1 LIKYLIQK
9 SNNMATEITM
19 ETDWGAKGA
28 QLTGAQVQAFIK
40 GQLTALHEKDS
51 SLQEQINN
59 SEPRL
64 QAATDGCFVTYHR
77 KSDNW
82 PLAVPYWK
90 WPALEQAGE
99 KADGVLVLIDGQAP
113 IIVSP
118 TGTQLKWSKNAVAVN
133 ADTGSDYNKAYVD
146 YTGKTRTA
154 AIMAKGTELFGED
167 QSEWTNYAP
176 AWCNAYDR
184 SYDKGD
190 DAHTMVGIGA
200 GKWWLPS
207 IAELIIIWKHKY
219 AINQCLS
226 VISGASPLVE
236 SWHWS
241 STEYSA
247 SYAWYL
253 YLDDGSLYHWYAKV
267 SGSGYVRAVAAFH

>member
-1 LIKYLIQK
+1 
-9 SNNMATEITM
+9 MAEKVITM

-28 QLTGAQVQAFIK
+28 QLTGGEVQKFIK
-40 GQLTALHEKDS
+40 DQLKSLHDKDAT
-51 SLQEQINN
+51 LQNQLDNLN
-59 SEPRL
+59 SDLGDANPQL

-82 PLAVPYWK
+82 PLAVPHWK
-90 WPALEQAGE
+90 WPAIERTGE
-99 KADGVLVLIDGQAP
+99 VADGVLVLIDGQAP

-118 TGTQLKWSKNAVAVN
+118 TGTQLKWSKNAIAVN
-133 ADTGSDYNKAYVD
+133 ADTGGDYNKAYVD
-146 YTGKTRTA
+146 FSGKTRTA
-154 AIMAKGTELFGED
+154 AIMAKGVELFGENEE
-167 QSEWTNYAP
+167 EWTQFAP

-190 DAHTMVGIGA
+190 NAHTMVGIVA

-207 IAELIIIWKHKY
+207 IAELLTIWKHKY
-219 AINQCLS
+219 AINLCLS

-241 STEYSA
+241 STEASA
-247 SYAWYL
+247 AHAWSL
-253 YLDDGSLYHWYAKV
+253 SLDAGSLHWNSKV
-267 SGSGYVRAVAAFH
+267 QSSYCVRAVAAFH

>member
-1 LIKYLIQK
+1 
-9 SNNMATEITM
+9 MATEITM

-40 GQLTALHEKDS
+40 EQLTALHEKDT
-51 SLQEQINN
+51 SLQNQINN

-118 TGTQLKWSKNAVAVN
+118 TGTQLRWSKNAVAVN
-133 ADTGSDYNKAYVD
+133 ANTGGDYSKAYVD

-154 AIMAKGTELFGED
+154 AIMAKGTELFGEN
-167 QSEWTNYAP
+167 QNEWTQYAP

-190 DAHTMVGIGA
+190 EAHTKIGIGA
-200 GKWWLPS
+200 GQWWLPS

-241 STEYSA
+241 STELSA
-247 SYAWYL
+247 TNAWHL
-253 YLDDGSLYHWYAKV
+253 TLNAGDLNRWNAKV
-267 SGSGYVRAVAAFH
+267 SHSGYVRAVAAFH

>member
-1 LIKYLIQK
+1 
-9 SNNMATEITM
+9 MATEITM

-40 GQLTALHEKDS
+40 GQLKALQAKDV
-51 SLQEQINN
+51 SLQEQIDN
-59 SEPRL
+59 SAPQLR
-64 QAATDGCFVTYHR
+64 AATDGCFVTYHR

-82 PLAVPYWK
+82 PLAVPHWA

-118 TGTQLKWSKNAVAVN
+118 TGTQLKWSKNAVTVN
-133 ADTGSDYNKAYVD
+133 ADTGGDYSKAYVD
-146 YTGKTRTA
+146 YSGKTRTA
-154 AIMAKGTELFGED
+154 AIMAKGVELFGD
-167 QSEWTNYAP
+167 NRDEWLQYAP

-190 DAHTMVGIGA
+190 AAHTKIGIGA
-200 GKWWLPS
+200 GGWWLPS

-241 STEYSA
+241 STELSA
-247 SYAWYL
+247 TNAWSLRL
-253 YLDDGSLYHWYAKV
+253 YDGTLYWSTKV
-267 SGSGYVRAVAAFH
+267 SDSHVVRAVAAFH